1 MNDTGLRTLEE
12 SALAAVNYIKLHLKS
27 LEEDSEAHQKYM
39 DSITE
44 YDSDEWEMATIED
57 VSLNG
62 QWIATDHL
70 LSVVAGILINS
81 KEGN

>member
-1 MNDTGLRTLEE
+1 MEIRSLEE

-27 LEEDSEAHQKYM
+27 LEEDSEKHQAYM
-39 DSITE
+39 NSITE
-44 YDSDEWEMATIED
+44 YDSEEWEVATIED
-57 VSLNG
+57 ISLNG

-81 KEGN
+81 NSERK

>member
-1 MNDTGLRTLEE
+1 MELRSLEE
-12 SALAAVNYIKLHLKS
+12 SALAAVNYIKLHLAS
-27 LEEDSEAHQKYM
+27 LEQDSEAHQKYM

-44 YDSDEWEMATIED
+44 YDSDEWDTATIED
-57 VSLNG
+57 ISLNG

-81 KEGN
+81 TDERK